1 MRRNAL
7 IMGAGGRDFHDFNV
21 RYRDDPSV
29 NVVAFT
35 AAQVPGIA
43 GRIYPHTLAGDLYPA
58 GIPIW
63 NEVELVDAVRRFAVD
78 EVVLAYSELSH
89 AEVMHRASTAIAA
102 GADFTMLGPNSTM
115 IPARKPV
122 VAVCSARTGSGKSQ
136 VARHIGGMLRDAG
149 LAVAIVLHPMPYGDL
164 ESGRVRRYATLAD
177 LDDAHPTNEER
188 EEVEA
193 HVAADFIV
201 FHGVDYAAVLEQAEQ
216 EADVIVWDGGHN
228 DLPFVEPTVHVVVV
242 DPLRAG
248 QELQYHPGEANV
260 RLADI
265 VLVSKVDIAGTA
277 AVERVCADVASVNPD
292 AIVVRAASDVRLDA
306 GPSLMNL
313 AVLVVEDGQTIV
325 RGGLPSGAGT
335 AAAQE
340 AMVGMQIDPRPYA
353 VGSIAKTL
361 AAFPHIGPV
370 LPALGYTDEQL
381 RELEETIDAVPCDAV
396 VNGTSI
402 DLGRLIASRHPIRNV
417 TCKLRALGSPT
428 LDDVLRPL
436 VTRVLETLHAPV

>member
-1 MRRNAL
+1 MARNVL

-21 RYRDDPSV
+21 RYRNDP
-29 NVVAFT
+29 NIRVVAFT

-43 GRIYPHTLAGDLYPA
+43 GRVYPPALAGALYPA

-63 NEVELVDAVRRFAVD
+63 DESELPDAVTRFGVD

-102 GADFTMLGPNSTM
+102 GADFTLLGPTSTM

-122 VAVCSARTGSGKSQ
+122 VSVCSARTGSGKSQ
-136 VARHIGGMLRDAG
+136 TVRHIGRILGEADLT
-149 LAVAIVLHPMPYGDL
+149 VAIVLHPMPYGDL

-188 EEVEA
+188 EEIES
-193 HVAADFIV
+193 HVAAGLVV
-201 FHGVDYAAVLEQAEQ
+201 FHGVDYAAVLEQAER
-216 EADVIVWDGGHN
+216 EADLIVWDGGNN
-228 DLPFVEPTVHVVVV
+228 DLPFIEPTVHVVVV

-248 QELQYHPGEANV
+248 QELGYHPGEANL
-260 RLADI
+260 RLADVVVVNRADSAGPAALER
-265 VLVSKVDIAGTA
+265 VLADIAA
-277 AVERVCADVASVNPD
+277 VNPD
-292 AIVVRAASDVRLDA
+292 ATVVRAASDVRLDA

-335 AAAQE
+335 VAAQE

-361 AAFPHIGPV
+361 ETFSHIGPV
-370 LPALGYTDEQL
+370 LPALGYSDRQL

-402 DLGRLIASRHPIRNV
+402 DLSRLVRSRHPIRNV
-417 TCKLRALGSPT
+417 ACELRELGPPT
-428 LDDVLRPL
+428 LHDVLRPL
-436 VTRVLETLHAPV
+436 ITRMLDRDKAPV